1 MIRSRIASRES
12 FGDRL
17 RSARRRL
24 GKDGVGKK
32 LTQGDV
38 AVAVGVERNTVSR
51 WENGGMLP
59 KDPAMVAALARV
71 LQVTADWLISG
82 TGPASQA
89 RRLHEG
95 GTGGYPATAIA
106 RLPGKASAL
115 ALGYLDRLGD
125 AGCSDGQLRGAE
137 QLLLAGASNQVAVT
151 PFADRSDADIC
162 ADVDAAWDTI
172 VQILRRDGIRP

>member
-24 GKDGVGKK
+24 GKDGKARK
-32 LTQGDV
+32 LTQSDL
-38 AVAVGVERNTVSR
+38 AAAVGVERNTVSR

-59 KDPAMVAALARV
+59 KDPAMIAALART

-82 TGPASQA
+82 SVWADQA
-89 RRLHEG
+89 RRLQEG
-95 GTGGYPATAIA
+95 AAGRYPATAIA
-106 RLPGKASAL
+106 TLPDQASTL
-115 ALGYLDRLGD
+115 ALGYLDRLGE
-125 AGCSDGQLRGAE
+125 AGCSDSQLRGAE
-137 QLLLAGASNQVAVT
+137 QLLLAGARNQVASR
-151 PFADRSDADIC
+151 PFEDRSDADVC
-162 ADVDAAWDTI
+162 ADVDSAWDTV